1 MSVTRGD
8 LGGGWCTHCHAFVKY
23 AAATTTDALAPHD
36 ARGVPCLGAGRCGFG
51 TVPFGTPPCDRP
63 PSAWEAAYVIAS
75 AEAPVATLTAR
86 DPETQAERD
95 RDLLSRLHGAA
106 LLCLA
111 AERSY
116 HASEG
121 RPWGERIAL
130 RRRTDEAR
138 EMHARLMG
146 GEP

>member
-1 MSVTRGD
+1 VS
-8 LGGGWCTHCHAFVKY
+8 
-23 AAATTTDALAPHD
+23 
-36 ARGVPCLGAGRCGFG
+36 
-51 TVPFGTPPCDRP
+51 
-63 PSAWEAAYVIAS
+63 
-75 AEAPVATLTAR
+75 VATLTVR
-86 DPETQAERD
+86 ESETQAERD
-95 RDLLSRLHGAA
+95 RDLLSLLHGAA

-111 AERSY
+111 AERAY